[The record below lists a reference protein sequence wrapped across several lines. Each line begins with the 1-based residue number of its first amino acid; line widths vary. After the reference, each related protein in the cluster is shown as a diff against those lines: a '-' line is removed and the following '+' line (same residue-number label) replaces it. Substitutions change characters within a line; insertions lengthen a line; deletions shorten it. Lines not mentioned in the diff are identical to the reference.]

1 MPLPSD
7 MEAQAVFVEQ
17 FMPEIQ
23 SRAMMLLWDHPPE
36 AREEGQQE
44 ILAQTWQGFLSA
56 WKRGKAWRV
65 TPYTL
70 TSFAHRHYRAGRR
83 ICASGRSDAMS
94 ESTRIAGVELGEH
107 NELDNPYFLTL
118 GRSLPHV
125 RWKLD
130 LATVIQSLP
139 RRQRMVLALMALGWR
154 TGEIARQ
161 IGVSPPRVVQII
173 DQIGMAFH
181 LAGYV
186 SA

>member
-44 ILAQTWQGFLSA
+44 ILAQTRQGFLSA

-94 ESTRIAGVELGEH
+94 ESTRIAGKARMVSIEGAPGRLVYEDPGEV
-107 NELDNPYFLTL
+107 
-118 GRSLPHV
+118 V